1 VEADTDPETGFAVDL
16 PDEAATAALAEDV
29 AACLAA
35 GDVVALSG
43 GLGAGKTTFAR
54 ALLRALADDPGLE
67 VPSPTFTLVQTYATP
82 RLTVAHFDLY
92 RLTDPR
98 ELDEIG
104 FFDTAADG
112 AVVVEWPERAAGRMP
127 AGALAIVFEIIGAGR
142 RAVIAGGGSFAA
154 RLRRSRAAREFLDR
168 AAWPGA
174 TRRHLQGDASS
185 RTFERIVAGG
195 RRAVLMDWPP
205 GSQLPE
211 GDARA
216 AYRARDVRAFLAVD
230 DALRGVGISAPE
242 IYAADTAAGFLVMED
257 LGDEGVV
264 VAGTPDAERYA
275 VAIEVLAHLHAEK
288 RPETLPAPD
297 GGNHR
302 LPVLEVGALMAEIGN
317 YLDWYIPRATGRRL
331 ANSAR
336 DAFVAIWSDIAGILA
351 GAERTWVLFDV
362 QSPNLFWLP
371 DRQGVARIGIV
382 DFQDMFSG
390 ASAYDVASLCHDAR
404 VTVPAPLERSL
415 RERYVA
421 LRRTA
426 DPAFDVDGFAR
437 AFAIAAASRA
447 TKNLGAFARL
457 VASGRTNYI
466 KHLPRTRAYLARALA
481 NPVLSPLA
489 VWYEDNPIP

>member
-1 VEADTDPETGFAVDL
+1 MEADTDPETGFAVDL

-35 GDVVALSG
+35 RDVVALSG
-43 GLGAGKTTFAR
+43 GLGGGKTTFAR
-54 ALLRALADDPGLE
+54 ALLRALADDPALE
-67 VPSPTFTLVQTYATP
+67 VPSPTFTLVQTYAMP

-92 RLTDPR
+92 RLTEPDD
-98 ELDEIG
+98 LNEIG
-104 FFDTAADG
+104 FFDAAADG
-112 AVVVEWPERAAGRMP
+112 AVIVEWPERAAGCMP
-127 AGALAIVFEIIGAGR
+127 AGALTIVFEIAGVGR
-142 RAVIAGGGSFAA
+142 RAVIAGGGSLAA
-154 RLRRSRAAREFLDR
+154 RLRRSRAARAFLDR
-168 AAWPGA
+168 AAWPRA

-185 RTFERIVAGG
+185 RTFERVVAGG

-205 GSQLPE
+205 GSQLPK

-216 AYRARDVRAFLAVD
+216 VYRARDVRAFLAVD

-264 VAGTPDAERYA
+264 VAGAPDAERYA

-288 RPETLPAPD
+288 RPDTLPVPD

-302 LPVLEVGALMAEIGN
+302 LPVLDVGALMAEIGN
-317 YLDWYIPRATGRRL
+317 YLDSYIPHAMGRPL
-331 ANSAR
+331 TEGAR
-336 DAFVAIWSDIAGILA
+336 DAFVAVWSNLAGILA
-351 GAERTWVLFDV
+351 GAERSWVLFDV
-362 QSPNLFWLP
+362 QSPNLSWLP
-371 DRQGVARIGIV
+371 ERGGIARIGIV
-382 DFQDMFSG
+382 DFQDMFFG
-390 ASAYDVASLCHDAR
+390 ASAYDVASLCQDAR

-437 AFAIAAASRA
+437 AFAVAAASRA
-447 TKNLGAFARL
+447 TKNLGTFARL
-457 VASGRTNYI
+457 VESGRTSYI
-466 KHLPRTRAYLARALA
+466 KHLPRTREYLARALA

-489 VWYEDNPIP
+489 VWYDDNLIP